1 MYSNALLAQ
10 GTGVRDAGTT
20 RFVRGALLVLF
31 TYVFLANAWLG
42 DDAHTTFRSVWNFV
56 HGYGLTYNPDERVQA
71 YTHPLWMF
79 AITAAHLV
87 TREFFFT
94 VTALSWIFDVAAG
107 VILLRRARTIGT
119 AVLLA
124 LWLLSSKALIDYT
137 SSGLEYPL
145 SYFLLALFYVPY
157 LDRRFEEP
165 PAPRELR
172 FFVLIAA
179 LGFVNRSDT
188 ALLFVIPL
196 AEMTLWSLI
205 ARGRKTI
212 APVLIG
218 ASPAIAWLAFA
229 TFYYG
234 FPLPTTYYAK
244 VANGI
249 PTWLS
254 RTWPTASVTIRSRSG
269 QSLWPRWLRG
279 ACQDPDDARP
289 CRPYSTWPTPSRSA
303 ATS

>member
-1 MYSNALLAQ
+1 M
-10 GTGVRDAGTT
+10 
-20 RFVRGALLVLF
+20 
-31 TYVFLANAWLG
+31 G

-119 AVLLA
+119 TVLLA

-196 AEMTLWSLI
+196 AEM
-205 ARGRKTI
+205 
-212 APVLIG
+212 
-218 ASPAIAWLAFA
+218 
-229 TFYYG
+229 
-234 FPLPTTYYAK
+234 
-244 VANGI
+244 
-249 PTWLS
+249 
-254 RTWPTASVTIRSRSG
+254 
-269 QSLWPRWLRG
+269 
-279 ACQDPDDARP
+279 
-289 CRPYSTWPTPSRSA
+289 
-303 ATS
+303 